1 MRRAW
6 EFAKGGFSALCWI
19 ALIAWSLS
27 SIAQVLLYLI
37 RAIIN

>member
-6 EFAKGGFSALCWI
+6 DLTKEVVSVLCWI

-27 SIAQVLLYLI
+27 SIAQVLVFLARSLF
-37 RAIIN
+37 